1 MAKGKFFSSVVACR
15 QLRDIEVKFLRS
27 RMSQLSRIVSTPAG
41 IFAVLA
47 FAAYLEV
54 QGDACFQS
62 GLYHA
67 SGMRRAGWLLG
78 GAAVL
83 VCYSLFL
90 NSSKVDFGKLLGV
103 YVVLFFLVAQI
114 IAKLQFHQTPTKPIY
129 LGGAFIIVGGLIMA
143 LWRP

>member
-1 MAKGKFFSSVVACR
+1 MQTVERHRSAV
-15 QLRDIEVKFLRS
+15 LRS
-27 RMSQLSRIVSTPAG
+27 RMNQLTQIVSTPAG
-41 IFAVLA
+41 IFAVLVL
-47 FAAYLEV
+47 AAYLEV

-67 SGMRRAGWLLG
+67 SGMRRAGWFLA

-90 NSSKVDFGKLLGV
+90 NASKVDFGKLLGV

-114 IAKLQFHQTPTKPIY
+114 MAKLQFHQSPTKPIY
-129 LGGAFIIVGGLIMA
+129 LGGAFIVVGGLIMT
-143 LWRP
+143 LWKP